1 MRVKNTQCPFADREV
16 RVGREGERRLGE
28 REGEKTEHSVW
39 KSFAFLF
46 GFAFFWVSEQ
56 NCIIVPCLWD

>member
-16 RVGREGERRLGE
+16 RVGREEERRLGE
-28 REGEKTEHSVW
+28 RKGEKTEHLAW

-46 GFAFFWVSEQ
+46 GFAFFGVSEQ
-56 NCIIVPCLWD
+56 KCIIAPCLWD